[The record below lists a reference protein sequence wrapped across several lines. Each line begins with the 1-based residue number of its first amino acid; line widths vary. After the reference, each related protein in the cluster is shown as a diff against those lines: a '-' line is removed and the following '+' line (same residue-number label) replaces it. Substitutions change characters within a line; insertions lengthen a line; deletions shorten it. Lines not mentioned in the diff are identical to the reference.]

1 MTVSTIN
8 SVAEFVTNGVV
19 RNFPFYF
26 KFLDNKDLVVA
37 YISPEGVSSDLV
49 MGTHY
54 TVSGASN
61 DRGGS
66 ITTIAALAGPGQLIV
81 SRDMEA
87 YQQTS
92 LRNQGKFLAETHEDV
107 FDRLTMLVQQGFSI
121 FKRALTRPFGR
132 DYFYAENRRIAS
144 VKDPVAPQDAATK
157 KSVERLIADL
167 VASGQGP
174 INTAA
179 NILYV
184 GPNGEIVKVQDL
196 SGANGSQLLGHNSET
211 AADALNRVGEKNA
224 SANGGVIQNTRDYS
238 LNGANMLPGLSGF
251 SKVDFDALGNHA
263 SGTVGTMTATASPAG
278 ADFSLYLAT
287 IVIQTN
293 VAGRLNIK
301 LDGASIISDQ
311 PLGYPFSTAPIKTV
325 GVENNRDIDV
335 NTYSFMY
342 ATSGST
348 FTTVSIESDVS
359 WSGRVYSLS
368 LVPVTETMFAQAGA
382 GTDNGPKNPV
392 GLKTGAFGRND
403 MAIGDRYTQACFKF
417 DGLPKTPAHNLA
429 IGAKAL
435 ATNQHGDQNVACGPY
450 ALQYNE
456 TSNNVALGYSAAKIN
471 TKGRELTA
479 IGYKSLTNNTTG
491 SANTATGFWSLGQNT
506 TGTDNSAFGWYS
518 LRNLLLGSFN
528 TAQGANSGMMALSGS
543 GNTYLGAYAGYGNGV
558 GYATY
563 ANTTAVGRESMA
575 AGDNAV
581 AIGFQA
587 RSGSLTISSSFSVA
601 IGSSSSAT
609 GATPCVAIGASSIA
623 SNDRAVAVG
632 HSSTASGPQSVAIGG
647 LAGAKAQYV
656 TSIGAQA
663 GAGSTGTNNSF
674 LGALA
679 GSAPSTFSGCT
690 LLGASTTV
698 TGDNQVQLGAFGTVP
713 YAFAALQIR
722 SDERDKTDVKPLEK
736 SYEFIRAHKGMA
748 IQYRYDLR
756 AQYESGKPD
765 GSKAGTS
772 VHAGFAAQRVSALA
786 KKVGITF
793 TGVSHHADTGGL
805 DVWSMGYEQY
815 VPHLVEALAITIDKV
830 EAQALMIERLAER
843 IKVLEEGGL

>member
-1 MTVSTIN
+1 MAVPEGPTDKRYTGNGVTKIFTIPFLLLAATDLDVYIDGIEISSGFAITNVGNSTSTITFM
-8 SVAEFVTNGVV
+8 VAPVDQADIYLQLNVPFERLNDYQENGD
-19 RNFPFYF
+19 
-26 KFLDNKDLVVA
+26 FL
-37 YISPEGVSSDLV
+37 SS
-49 MGTHY
+49 
-54 TVSGASN
+54 TVN
-61 DRGGS
+61 RDFDR
-66 ITTIAALAGPGQLIV
+66 IWQALKQLFRW
-81 SRDMEA
+81 STR
-87 YQQTS
+87 S
-92 LRNQGKFLAETHEDV
+92 LRLGNFDV
-107 FDRLTMLVQQGFSI
+107 DGAGWY
-121 FKRALTRPFGR
+121 RAKGNGIR
-132 DYFYAENRRIAS
+132 DLH
-144 VKDPVAPQDAATK
+144 DPVAPQDAATK
-157 KSVERLIADL
+157 KSVERLIAEL

-179 NILYV
+179 NILYI

-211 AADALNRVGEKNA
+211 VADSLNRVGEKNA
-224 SANGGVIQNTRDYS
+224 FANGGVIQNTRDYS
-238 LNGANMLPGLSGF
+238 LNGTNMLPGLSGF
-251 SKVDFDALGNHA
+251 SKVNFDDLGNHA
-263 SGTVGTMTATASPAG
+263 SGTVGTMTATATPAG

-287 IVIQTN
+287 IVLQTN

-311 PLGYPFSTAPIKTV
+311 PLGYPFSTAPIKTT

-342 ATSGST
+342 ATSGSA
-348 FTTVSIESDVS
+348 FTAVSVESDVS
-359 WSGRVYSLS
+359 WGGRVYSLS
-368 LVPVTETMFAQAGA
+368 LVPVAETMFVQAGA
-382 GTDNGPKNPV
+382 GTGNGPKNPV
-392 GLKTGAFGRND
+392 GFKAGAFGRND

-429 IGAKAL
+429 VGAKAL
-435 ATNQHGDQNVACGPY
+435 ATNQHGDQNAAFGPY

-456 TSNNVALGYSAAKIN
+456 TSNNVAFGYSAAKIN

-479 IGYKSLTNNTTG
+479 LGYKSLTNNTTG
-491 SANTATGFWSLGQNT
+491 SANTAAGFWSLGQNT
-506 TGTDNSAFGWYS
+506 TGTDNCAFGWYS
-518 LRNLLLGSFN
+518 LRNLTLGNFN
-528 TAQGANSGMMALSGS
+528 TAQGSNAGMMALTGS

-575 AGDNAV
+575 AGDNSI

-587 RSGSLTISSSFSVA
+587 RSGSLSISSSFSVA

-609 GATPCVAIGASSIA
+609 GANPCVAVGASSVA
-623 SNDRAVAVG
+623 SGNSAVAVG
-632 HSSTASGPQSVAIGG
+632 DSSTASGPQSVAMGA
-647 LAGAKAQYV
+647 LSSAKAQYV
-656 TSIGAQA
+656 TSVGAQA
-663 GAGSTGTNNSF
+663 GAGSTGINNTF

-679 GSAPSTFSGCT
+679 GSAPSAFSGCT
-690 LLGASTTV
+690 LLGTSATV

-722 SDERDKTDVKPLEK
+722 SDERDKTDVKPLVK

-756 AQYESGKPD
+756 AQYENGTPD

-772 VHAGFAAQRVSALA
+772 VHAGFPAQKISALA
-786 KKVGITF
+786 KSVGITF

-815 VPHLVEALAITIDKV
+815 VPHLVEAQAITIDKV
-830 EAQALMIERLAER
+830 EAQALEIERLVER
-843 IKVLEEGGL
+843 IKALEKGAA